1 MWLRHLRP
9 TFQAGTFMADRI
21 IPSFMFLWPALAAA
35 SAREVASAIADEF
48 AHLAVQQQPEAAAP
62 LPPWATHNSVVLE
75 LPTVRLRR
83 FGAGAAGAASLIC
96 APFALHAATVA
107 DFAEGHSLV
116 ATLRRAGLKHL
127 FVTDWRSAAP
137 DMRYFSIDTYLADL
151 NVAVDEL
158 GGQADIIGL
167 CQGGW
172 LALAY
177 AARFPRKVRRLVIA
191 GAPIDIAAGESGLS
205 RLAAGTPLPV
215 FHDLVR
221 LGEGRVL
228 GRTAL
233 RAWGSAGLDSP
244 AIHELL
250 QQPSATPRGATAP
263 SEAIEQRFRDWYGW
277 TVDLP
282 GTYYLQVVE
291 WLYKEN
297 RLATGRFMALG
308 RRIDLAAVQM
318 PLFLLAARDDELV
331 APDQVFA
338 AANLVGTGAGDV
350 VKAVA
355 PCRHLGLF
363 MGAATLASE
372 WQDIARWLRAP
383 PPAAR
388 NKQT

>member
-1 MWLRHLRP
+1 
-9 TFQAGTFMADRI
+9 
-21 IPSFMFLWPALAAA
+21 
-35 SAREVASAIADEF
+35 
-48 AHLAVQQQPEAAAP
+48 
-62 LPPWATHNSVVLE
+62 
-75 LPTVRLRR
+75 
-83 FGAGAAGAASLIC
+83 
-96 APFALHAATVA
+96 
-107 DFAEGHSLV
+107 
-116 ATLRRAGLKHL
+116 
-127 FVTDWRSAAP
+127 
-137 DMRYFSIDTYLADL
+137 MRYFSIDTYLSDL

-167 CQGGW
+167 WQGGW

-177 AARFPRKVRRLVIA
+177 AARFPRKVRRLVTA

-228 GRTAL
+228 GQTAL
-233 RAWGSAGLDSP
+233 GAWGSAGLDSR
-244 AIHELL
+244 AIHDLL
-250 QQPSATPRGATAP
+250 QQPSATP
-263 SEAIEQRFRDWYGW
+263 AIEQRFRDWYGW

-308 RRIDLAAVQM
+308 RRIDLAAVHT

-331 APDQVFA
+331 APSQVIA
-338 AANLVGTGAGDV
+338 AADLVGTPAEAV

-363 MGAATLASE
+363 MGAGTLASE
-372 WQDIARWLRAP
+372 WQDIARWLRTP
-383 PPAAR
+383 LPAAR
-388 NKQT
+388 NKQI

>member
-1 MWLRHLRP
+1 
-9 TFQAGTFMADRI
+9 MADGI
-21 IPSFMFLWPALAAA
+21 LPSFMFLWPALAAA
-35 SAREVASAIADEF
+35 SAREVAAAIADEF
-48 AHLAVQQQPEAAAP
+48 AHLAVQPPPEAAAP
-62 LPPWATHNSVVLE
+62 LPPWATRNSVVLE

-83 FGAGAAGAASLIC
+83 FGAGAAGEACLIC

-107 DFAEGHSLV
+107 DFAGGHSLV
-116 ATLRRAGLKHL
+116 AALRRAGLKHL

-158 GGQADIIGL
+158 GGHADIIGL

-177 AARFPRKVRRLVIA
+177 AARFPGKVRRLVIA
-191 GAPIDIAAGESGLS
+191 GAPIDLAAGESGLS
-205 RLAAGTPLPV
+205 RLAAGTPLSV
-215 FHDLVR
+215 FQDLVR

-233 RAWGSAGLDSP
+233 GAWGSTGLDSR

-250 QQPSATPRGATAP
+250 QQQPSITP
-263 SEAIEQRFRDWYGW
+263 AIEQRFRDWYGW

-291 WLYKEN
+291 WLYKQN

-308 RRIDLAAVQM
+308 RRIDLAAVHT

-338 AANLVGTGAGDV
+338 AADLVGTAAEAV

-363 MGAATLASE
+363 MGAGTLASE

-383 PPAAR
+383 LPAAR
-388 NKQT
+388 NKQI